1 VCVCVCVCVFV
12 SFFLATSFPFF
23 FSPYL
28 FFSFFLSSIPSLFLF
43 HLHAVPQYALWARPW
58 AWGREWVREKAIGS
72 SVVQLTVRLLTV
84 MGAKFR
90 KQFSAGNKMNL
101 DRLIGK
107 CVWDFLS
114 EISSKEL
121 KSSLTLLWP
130 VEWMVFLMS
139 PRTPISRKGHDL
151 ARWPWVRDVR
161 WNSDEGLLVISEHN
175 GIQCP
180 SSPTN

>member
-1 VCVCVCVCVFV
+1 MDEVLIIPKGEVTKIFER
-12 SFFLATSFPFF
+12 LRGEPG
-23 FSPYL
+23 FSSDWQGPAFYWKKKG
-28 FFSFFLSSIPSLFLF
+28 SIT
-43 HLHAVPQYALWARPW
+43 V
-58 AWGREWVREKAIGS
+58 WGREWVREKAIGS

-180 SSPTN
+180 SSPTNL